1 MVMYTNELFICN
13 DAYKESHCVEQ
24 KSLEITVDGNGG
36 GGAERTPCIR
46 RLNLKEGLQGQ
57 RAPKAT
63 AGERGFHEV
72 CSKASTAHRE
82 QAEG

>member
-24 KSLEITVDGNGG
+24 KSLEITVDRNGG
-36 GGAERTPCIR
+36 GGAERIPCIR

-57 RAPKAT
+57 RASKAT
-63 AGERGFHEV
+63 ADERGFHEV
-72 CSKASTAHRE
+72 CSKASTHRT
-82 QAEG
+82 G